1 MFKFSAPDH
10 LLHKVQKPVT
20 IFFALFFFWALQTNA
35 QTTWYSRTAVTSSNF
50 DVTTAW
56 TDDPSGTGGN
66 DPSPGVFTSGT
77 DNFVVLA
84 GTTRTINS
92 AVTIRSLTVEGTVE
106 GSSGSLTLNGNLINN
121 GTFGIGVPLNFT
133 GADNASVGGDNAIE
147 VSAAITVNKSSGA
160 TLTLGANTITVN
172 GNLTLFSIQ
181 GGNFVAGS
189 GKIELVSGADL
200 TISTLGTVDFTT
212 NSSEIDVVAGGQT
225 VITSNQDVNF
235 HNIRNS
241 KSGGFLAFTGTGGT
255 RDFRIR
261 GTYIRASNATASSI
275 GTLTDATFGYDGD
288 AATLEYAASNTTTNI
303 GNEFVTTSGLEP
315 RNLTINVGTGT
326 VSGSTNYTVPRN
338 LTLTSGTINLGSNT
352 LTVNGNITGSTVFPG
367 AGQIA
372 DATTLNLGGGS
383 TSTQEQT
390 IDAGSITLTRLT
402 VDKRFG
408 NSPDDTEDP
417 RNTVNC
423 DGALN
428 FRANGQLNIVSGT
441 LRFLTDGRLAGSNLG
456 TLTITIGSSTRRGVL
471 RTGGTDITTG
481 IVGTVNAQQG
491 TNGDNSKVI
500 YDGTTGSNT
509 MRSGTFGV
517 IEIRRDVQVQNNAT
531 TTITSQLGGGFGGLI
546 FRSGTISNTNTTTN
560 LLVLNDG
567 VPVNYVGT
575 ATPQTSYVNGP
586 VRRVISS
593 TTAADFPVGKSGGGN
608 RVTLTYQTAP
618 SPAVTVQ
625 VEQFNA
631 GVTSAN
637 SVPGIFL
644 LSPSRYWDISFA
656 SGSTTNAYRL
666 EVDITGSGIPSP
678 LNRVVFR
685 SSTGPD
691 DYSGGFPAGAD
702 VDDNGTRATQA
713 PNFPYTN
720 FFTGRFTLGRDAGNL
735 WISRTSGGTG
745 GWNDPATW
753 EDETGTPRTTAPS
766 LAQNSD
772 IIIRNGRT
780 VTISS
785 AAEARSLAMDNVGGA
800 GELIINNTLD
810 LSNAAGV
817 QWLSTNTDFTAGTV
831 EYQTGNI
838 YGDLYVNLRINGA
851 TGTQNSDD
859 ATPVSTITVTGNLT
873 KLGSTAFTSAG
884 SNPITV
890 SGNYTNTSGDATYTG
905 GLTITGNAT
914 ITAGNVGGTVTVS
927 GGTLTMNGGSFNV
940 SGGTLTLNNGS
951 SNTINGSDASPIFNN
966 LVFNIGTGSVT
977 MGGSVTSVQVRGNF
991 TLIDAGTGSAGVTNG
1006 RIIMNGSAAQTVS
1019 GSGNSTIN
1027 QFEVDNLS
1035 GVTLNRALGARGTL
1049 FLTNGRLNTSATNIM
1064 QCTGTN
1070 GGSPTAYVNGPLQI
1084 GQVGT
1089 ATASYPKNYPVGDG
1103 SVYRPF
1109 QITTGPGANTVQRV
1123 RLVNSSP
1130 LGAGATPGGGLS
1142 AIGGF
1147 RYWELTDNTGA
1158 AAGTQA
1164 GDQVVLGYVL
1174 NPVDDGINNL
1184 SPYPLR
1190 VAARS
1195 APLAGPFSPFDG
1207 TDIASFLGVRGVQS
1221 NTSLTADLRF
1231 YTLGSVSATDAPLP
1245 VELVSFTAVS
1255 SRAGVVLSWETASER
1270 ESAGFVINRRIV
1282 GIGSGEWQ
1290 VIDDYTRNPNLRAKN
1305 SPNGAK
1311 YAYTDASD
1319 LPAGTVLEYRL
1330 DEVSFSG
1337 AIERLREVRVET
1349 RFSTVVTDFALEQN
1363 YPNPF
1368 NPTTSIPYQLK
1379 ERAKVT
1385 LDIYNTLGQKVAT
1398 VVDAVQE
1405 RGNYAANFNAASL
1418 ASGMYFYRLT
1428 AQGASQ
1434 TFLQTKKMMLLK

>member
-1 MFKFSAPDH
+1 MPKFSAPSH

-35 QTTWYSRTAVTSSNF
+35 QTTWYSRTNVTFSNF
-50 DVTTAW
+50 ADITAW
-56 TDDPSGTGGN
+56 TDNPSGTGGN
-66 DPSPGVFTSGT
+66 NPSSANVFTSGT
-77 DNFVVLA
+77 DNFVVLS
-84 GTTRTINS
+84 GTTREINS
-92 AVTIRSLTVEGTVE
+92 PVTIRSLTVEGTVE

-121 GTFGIGVPLNFT
+121 GTFEIEVPLNFT
-133 GADNASVGGDNAIE
+133 GADNASVGGANTIA
-147 VSAAITVNKSSGA
+147 VSATITVNKSSGA
-160 TLTLGANTITVN
+160 TLTLGANTITIS
-172 GNLTLFSIQ
+172 GNSSILLIQ

-189 GKIELVSGADL
+189 GTIELVNGADL
-200 TISTLGTVDFTT
+200 TISTSGTVDFTT
-212 NSSEIDVVAGGQT
+212 NQSQIDVVGSSGTT
-225 VITSNQDVNF
+225 VITSNQDINF

-241 KSGGFLAFTGTGGT
+241 KSGGGLNFTGTGGT
-255 RDFRIR
+255 RNFRIR
-261 GTYIRASNATASSI
+261 GTYTRASNNTASSI
-275 GTLTDATFGYDGD
+275 GTLTSATFGYDGD
-288 AATLEYAASNTTTNI
+288 AATLEYAATTTI
-303 GNEFVTTSGLEP
+303 GNEFVTASGLEP
-315 RNLTINVGTGT
+315 RNLTIIVGSGT
-326 VSGSTNYTVPRN
+326 VSGSTSYTVPRN
-338 LTLTSGTINLGSNT
+338 LTLTSGTIDLGTNT
-352 LTVNGNITGSTVFPG
+352 LTVSGNITGSTV
-367 AGQIA
+367 AGSGKIA

-383 TSTQEQT
+383 TTTQKQT
-390 IDAGSITLTRLT
+390 INGSITLKLLT
-402 VDKRFG
+402 IDKQYG
-408 NSPDDTEDP
+408 NSPNDTEDP
-417 RNTVNC
+417 RNTVEVSGQLIFNP
-423 DGALN
+423 
-428 FRANGQLNIVSGT
+428 NGQLNIVSGT
-441 LRFLTDGRLAGSNLG
+441 LQFLTAGGLGGSNLG
-456 TLTITIGSSTRRGVL
+456 SLTITIGSSTRRGVL

-481 IVGTVNAQQG
+481 AVGTVNAQQG
-491 TNGDNSKVI
+491 TNGGNSKVI

-509 MRSGTFGV
+509 MRSGAFGV
-517 IEIRRDVQVQNNAT
+517 IEIRRDVQVQSNAT
-531 TTITSQLGGGFGGLI
+531 TTITSELI
-546 FRSGTISNTNTTTN
+546 FHSGTISNTNTN
-560 LLVLNDG
+560 NILVLNDG
-567 VPVNYVGT
+567 VPVTYVGT
-575 ATPQTSYVNGP
+575 ATPQTSYVSGP

-593 TTAADFPVGKSGGGN
+593 TTPAVFPVGKGGGGN

-637 SVPGIFL
+637 PVPGIFS
-644 LSPSRYWDISFA
+644 LSSSRYWDISFA
-656 SGSTTNAYRL
+656 SGSTGNNYRL
-666 EVDITGSGIPSP
+666 EVDIAGSGIPSP

-685 SSTGPD
+685 SSTNPD
-691 DYSGGFPAGAD
+691 DYSGGFPTGAD
-702 VDDNGTRATQA
+702 VDDDGTRATQN

-720 FFTGRFTLGRDAGNL
+720 FFTGRFTLGRDEGNL
-735 WISRTSGGTG
+735 WISRTIGGTG
-745 GWNDPATW
+745 DWNDAATW
-753 EDETGTPRTTAPS
+753 EDENGSPRTTPPS

-772 IIIRNGRT
+772 VIIRNGRT

-785 AAEARSLAMDNVGGA
+785 SAEARSLTMDNVNGA
-800 GELIINNTLD
+800 GGLIISNTLD
-810 LSNAAGV
+810 FSSAPGV
-817 QWLSTNTDFTAGTV
+817 QWLSANTDFTAGTV

-838 YGDLYVNLRINGA
+838 YGDTYANLEINGA
-851 TGTQNSDD
+851 TGTQNSND

-873 KLGSTAFTSAG
+873 KLGSTAFTSAS

-890 SGNYTNTSGDATYTG
+890 SGNYTNTAGDATYNG
-905 GLTITGNAT
+905 GLTVAGNAT
-914 ITAGNVGGTVTVS
+914 IADGNVGGTVTVS

-951 SNTINGSDASPIFNN
+951 SNTINGLVASPIFNN

-977 MGGSVTSVQVRGNF
+977 MSGSVTSVQVRGDF
-991 TLIDAGTGSAGVTNG
+991 TLTGSGNVTNG
-1006 RIIMNGSAAQTVS
+1006 EIIMNGSNPQAVLGL
-1019 GSGNSTIN
+1019 GSGTIQNFRINNS
-1027 QFEVDNLS
+1027 S
-1035 GVTLNRALGARGTL
+1035 SAGVTLNRALSARGTL
-1049 FLTNGRLNTSATNIM
+1049 TLTNGRLNTSATNIM
-1064 QCTGTN
+1064 SCTGTN
-1070 GGSPTAYVNGPLQI
+1070 DGGPTAYVNGPLQI

-1109 QITTGPGANTVQRV
+1109 QITTGPNPNAVQRV

-1130 LGAGATPGGGLS
+1130 LNAGATPGSGLS
-1142 AIGGF
+1142 AISAF
-1147 RYWELTDNTGA
+1147 RYWELTNDDGT
-1158 AAGTQA
+1158 AAGTQE
-1164 GDQVVLGYVL
+1164 GDQVVLGYVQD
-1174 NPVDDGINNL
+1174 PVDDGINNL

-1195 APLAGPFSPFDG
+1195 APLAGPFSPYDG

-1221 NTSLTADLRF
+1221 NTSLTAGLRF
-1231 YTLGSVSATDAPLP
+1231 YTLGSVNASDAPLP
-1245 VELVSFTAVS
+1245 VELISFTGVS

-1305 SPNGAK
+1305 SLNGAK
-1311 YAYTDASD
+1311 YTYTDASD

-1405 RGNYAANFNAASL
+1405 RGNYAVNFNAASL

-1434 TFLQTKKMMLLK
+1434 TFVQTRKMMLLK

>member
-1 MFKFSAPDH
+1 MPKFSAPSH

-35 QTTWYSRTAVTSSNF
+35 QTTWYSRTNVTFSNF
-50 DVTTAW
+50 ADIAAW
-56 TDDPSGTGGN
+56 TDNPSGTGGN
-66 DPSPGVFTSGT
+66 NPSSTVFTSGT

-84 GTTRTINS
+84 GTTREINS
-92 AVTIRSLTVEGTVE
+92 LVTIRSLTVANGGTVE
-106 GSSGSLTLNGNLINN
+106 GSSGWLTLNGNLINN
-121 GTFGIGVPLNFT
+121 GTFEIGVPLYFT
-133 GADNASVGGDNAIE
+133 GADNASVGGAETIS
-147 VSAAITVNKSSGA
+147 VSAMITVNKSSGA
-160 TLTLGANTITVN
+160 TLTLGANTIAIS
-172 GNLTLFSIQ
+172 GNLNSISIQ

-189 GKIELVSGADL
+189 GTIELVNGADL
-200 TISTLGTVDFTT
+200 TISTSGTVDFTT
-212 NSSEIDVVAGGQT
+212 NQSQINVVGSPGTT
-225 VITSNQDVNF
+225 VITSNQDINF

-241 KSGGFLAFTGTGGT
+241 KSGGGSLNFSSGTGGT
-255 RDFRIR
+255 RNFRIR
-261 GTYIRASNATASSI
+261 GTYTRASNNAASSI
-275 GTLTDATFGYDGD
+275 STTNATFGYDGD
-288 AATLEYAASNTTTNI
+288 AATLEYAATNGNTTI
-303 GNEFVTTSGLEP
+303 GNEFVTASGLEP
-315 RNLTINVGTGT
+315 RNLTINVGSNT
-326 VSGSTNYTVPRN
+326 VSGSTSYTVPRN
-338 LTLTSGTINLGSNT
+338 LTLTSGTIDLGTNT
-352 LTVNGNITGSTVFPG
+352 LTVSGNITGSTV
-367 AGQIA
+367 AGSGKIA

-383 TSTQEQT
+383 TTTQKQT
-390 IDAGSITLTRLT
+390 INGSITLKLLT
-402 VDKRFG
+402 IDKRYG
-408 NSPDDTEDP
+408 NSPNDTEDP
-417 RNTVNC
+417 RNTVEVSGQLIFNP
-423 DGALN
+423 
-428 FRANGQLNIVSGT
+428 NGQLNIVSGT
-441 LRFLTDGRLAGSNLG
+441 LQFLTAGGLGGSNLG
-456 TLTITIGSSTRRGVL
+456 SLTITIGSSTRRGVL

-481 IVGTVNAQQG
+481 AVGTVNAQQG
-491 TNGDNSKVI
+491 TNGGNSKVI

-509 MRSGTFGV
+509 MRSGAFGV
-517 IEIRRDVQVQNNAT
+517 IEIRRDVQVQSNAT
-531 TTITSQLGGGFGGLI
+531 TTITSELI
-546 FRSGTISNTNTTTN
+546 FHSGTISNTNTTTN
-560 LLVLNDG
+560 FLVLNDG
-567 VPVNYVGT
+567 VPVTYVGT
-575 ATPQTSYVNGP
+575 ATPQTSYVSGP

-593 TTAADFPVGKSGGGN
+593 TTPAVFPVGKGGGGN

-637 SVPGIFL
+637 SVPGIFS
-644 LSPSRYWDISFA
+644 LSSSRYWDISFA
-656 SGSTTNAYRL
+656 LGSTGNSYRL
-666 EVDITGSGIPSP
+666 EVDIAGSGIPSP

-685 SSTGPD
+685 SSTNPD
-691 DYSGGFPAGAD
+691 DYSGGFPTGAD
-702 VDDNGTRATQA
+702 VDDDGTQATQA

-720 FFTGRFTLGRDAGNL
+720 FYTGRFTLGRDEGNL
-735 WISRTSGGTG
+735 WISRTIGGTG
-745 GWNDPATW
+745 DWNDAATW
-753 EDETGTPRTTAPS
+753 QDENGNTRTTPPS

-772 IIIRNGRT
+772 VIIRNGRT
-780 VTISS
+780 VTISTP
-785 AAEARSLAMDNVGGA
+785 AEARSLTMDNDGGA
-800 GELIINNTLD
+800 GELIINSTLD
-810 LSNAAGV
+810 FSSAPGV
-817 QWLSTNTDFTAGTV
+817 QWLSANTDFTAGTV

-838 YGDLYVNLRINGA
+838 YGDTYVNLRINGA
-851 TGTQNSDD
+851 TGTQNSND

-873 KLGSTAFTSAG
+873 KLGSTAFTSAS

-890 SGNYTNTSGDATYTG
+890 SGNYTNTAGDATYNG
-905 GLTITGNAT
+905 GLTVAGNAT

-951 SNTINGSDASPIFNN
+951 SNTISGSDASPIFNN

-977 MGGSVTSVQVRGNF
+977 MSGSVTSVQVRGDF
-991 TLIDAGTGSAGVTNG
+991 TLTGSGNVTNG
-1006 RIIMNGSAAQTVS
+1006 EIIMNGSNPQAVLGL
-1019 GSGNSTIN
+1019 GSGTIQNFRIDNS
-1027 QFEVDNLS
+1027 S
-1035 GVTLNRALGARGTL
+1035 SAGVTLNRALSARGTL
-1049 FLTNGRLNTSATNIM
+1049 TLTNGRLNTSATNIM
-1064 QCTGTN
+1064 SCTGTS
-1070 GGSPTAYVNGPLQI
+1070 GGGPTAYVNGPLQI
-1084 GQVGT
+1084 GQVST

-1109 QITTGPGANTVQRV
+1109 QITTGPNANAVQRV
-1123 RLVNSSP
+1123 QLINSSP
-1130 LGAGATPGGGLS
+1130 LNAEATPGGGLS
-1142 AIGGF
+1142 AISAF
-1147 RYWELTDNTGA
+1147 RYWELTDGTGT

-1174 NPVDDGINNL
+1174 DPVDDGINNL

-1195 APLAGPFSPFDG
+1195 APLAGPFSPYGG

-1221 NTSLTADLRF
+1221 NTSLTTVLRF
-1231 YTLGSVSATDAPLP
+1231 YTLGSVNASDAPLP
-1245 VELVSFTAVS
+1245 VELISFTGVS

-1305 SPNGAK
+1305 SLNGAK
-1311 YAYTDASD
+1311 YTYTDASD

-1405 RGNYAANFNAASL
+1405 RGNYAVNFNAASL

-1434 TFLQTKKMMLLK
+1434 TFVQTRKMMLLK